1 MYKPLAL
8 KNPAYKQATFGAGC
22 FWCVEAIYQRL
33 DGVEHVESGYSGGH
47 VENPTYEEVCGK
59 KTGHAEVIRI
69 AYDPE
74 KIGYEELLDVFWKT
88 HDPTTPNQQGND
100 KGPQYRS
107 VIYFHD
113 EEQERIARAS
123 LAAAEEA
130 KLYDK
135 PIVTEIGPLIN
146 YYRAE
151 GYHQNYFNEN
161 PMQGYCYYLISPKVA
176 KFEQLF
182 KEKLRK

>member
-1 MYKPLAL
+1 MYNPLAL
-8 KNPAYKQATFGAGC
+8 KNPAYKQATLGAGC

-33 DGVEHVESGYSGGH
+33 EGVIHVESGYSGGH
-47 VENPTYEEVCGK
+47 VENPTYDQVCGK

-69 AYDPE
+69 VYDPN
-74 KIGYEELLDVFWKT
+74 KVGYDELLDVFWKT

-113 EEQERIARAS
+113 EEQEAIARAS
-123 LAAAEEA
+123 LQAAEEA
-130 KLYDK
+130 QLYDK
-135 PIVTEIGPLIN
+135 PIVTEISPLIN

-151 GYHQNYFNEN
+151 GVHQNYFNEN
-161 PMQGYCYYLISPKVA
+161 PNQGYCYYLIGPKVA
-176 KFEQLF
+176 KFEALF